1 MIPVTV
7 NSGPLKDTVSI
18 ALCFH
23 TPLKSYFI
31 STCAQ
36 VRQKK
41 PIPES
46 KLLVYVYQEGETLL
60 FQFHR
65 FTEVNKQMSTWIP
78 VSSGSAWQR
87 WYALSSFSPWK
98 YFGVFCFCLCLVFL
112 PGFTPN
118 FQGIFFFFF
127 RKSHFHEELLFIL
140 VLNTRMG
147 FYLK

>member
-46 KLLVYVYQEGETLL
+46 KFLVYVYQEGETLL

-78 VSSGSAWQR
+78 VSSGSA
-87 WYALSSFSPWK
+87 
-98 YFGVFCFCLCLVFL
+98 
-112 PGFTPN
+112 
-118 FQGIFFFFF
+118 
-127 RKSHFHEELLFIL
+127 
-140 VLNTRMG
+140 
-147 FYLK
+147 